1 MGNKSP
7 INFLKMRLKI
17 LYDNESE
24 NGFVKGW
31 GFSCLV
37 ETGKQKIMFDTGWDG
52 NVLLHNMEK
61 LGVTKGDIDTI
72 VISHDH
78 WDHLGGLTH
87 ILHPD
92 VTVYVPISFSKE
104 LKNEIEQRAGKV
116 EATGPKEI
124 APDVF
129 TTGEMG
135 DKIKEQ
141 ALLLK
146 INQDIVVVTG
156 CAHPGLENF
165 IDAAKDFG
173 EPYGVIGGF
182 HKFNKF
188 ECLNDISMIMPC
200 HCTRYKAE
208 IKTIFP
214 GQYMECKAGCII
226 EI

>member
-1 MGNKSP
+1 
-7 INFLKMRLKI
+7 MRLKI

-24 NGFVKGW
+24 DGFVNGW

-37 ETGKQKIMFDTGWDG
+37 ETGKRKIMFDTGWDG
-52 NVLLHNMEK
+52 NILLYNMERF
-61 LGVTKGDIDTI
+61 GVTKEDIDTI

-78 WDHLGGLTH
+78 WDHMGGLTH

-92 VTVYVPISFSKE
+92 VKVYVPNSFSRQ
-104 LKNEIEQRAGKV
+104 LKNEILEKADVIEITGL
-116 EATGPKEI
+116 EAI
-124 APDVF
+124 APDVY

-146 INQDIVVVTG
+146 MNQGIVVVTG

-165 IDAAKDFG
+165 IDAAADLG

-182 HKFNKF
+182 HKFNNF
-188 ECLNDISMIMPC
+188 ECLGDISMIMPC
-200 HCTRYKAE
+200 HCTSYKNE
-208 IKTIFP
+208 IKKLFP
-214 GQYMECKAGCII
+214 DRYMECKAGQII

>member
-1 MGNKSP
+1 M
-7 INFLKMRLKI
+7 
-17 LYDNESE
+17 
-24 NGFVKGW
+24 
-31 GFSCLV
+31 V
-37 ETGKQKIMFDTGWDG
+37 ETGKRKIMFDTGWDG
-52 NVLLHNMEK
+52 KVLLHNMYKFRVMKE
-61 LGVTKGDIDTI
+61 DIDTI

-92 VTVYVPISFSKE
+92 VTLYVSNSFSRE

-116 EATGPKEI
+116 EATGPKNI
-124 APDVF
+124 AHDVYI
-129 TTGEMG
+129 TGEMRG
-135 DKIKEQ
+135 KIKEQ
-141 ALLLK
+141 AILLK
-146 INQDIVVVTG
+146 INQGIVVVTG

-173 EPYGVIGGF
+173 EPYGVFGGF
-182 HKFNKF
+182 HKFNNF

-214 GQYMECKAGCII
+214 EQYMECKAGCII
-226 EI
+226 EM

>member
-1 MGNKSP
+1 MN
-7 INFLKMRLKI
+7 MRLKI

-24 NGFVKGW
+24 DGFVNGW

-37 ETGKQKIMFDTGWDG
+37 ETGKRKIMFDTGWDG
-52 NVLLHNMEK
+52 NILLYNMERF
-61 LGVTKGDIDTI
+61 GVTKEDIDTI

-78 WDHLGGLTH
+78 WDHMGGLTH

-92 VTVYVPISFSKE
+92 VKVYVPHSFSRQ
-104 LKNEIEQRAGKV
+104 LKNEISQKADVIETSGLK
-116 EATGPKEI
+116 TI
-124 APDVF
+124 APGVY

-146 INQDIVVVTG
+146 MNHGIVVITG

-165 IDAAKDFG
+165 IDAAKYLG

-182 HKFNKF
+182 HKFNNF
-188 ECLNDISMIMPC
+188 ESLSDISMIMPC
-200 HCTRYKAE
+200 HCTRYKNE
-208 IKTIFP
+208 IKKIFP
-214 GQYMECKAGCII
+214 DRYMECKAGQVI

>member
-1 MGNKSP
+1 M
-7 INFLKMRLKI
+7 KI

-31 GFSCLV
+31 GFSYLV
-37 ETGKQKIMFDTGWDG
+37 ETGKRMIMFDTGWDG

-61 LGVTKGDIDTI
+61 LGVTKEDIDTI

-87 ILHPD
+87 VLHPD
-92 VTVYVPISFSKE
+92 VTVYVPNSFSRE
-104 LKNEIEQRAGKV
+104 LKNEIEQRADKM
-116 EATGPKEI
+116 EATGPKNI
-124 APDVF
+124 AHDVYI
-129 TTGEMG
+129 TGEMG
-135 DKIKEQ
+135 GKIKEQ
-141 ALLLK
+141 AILLK
-146 INQDIVVVTG
+146 IHQGIVVVAG

-173 EPYGVIGGF
+173 KPYGVIGGF

-188 ECLNDISMIMPC
+188 DCLNDISMIMPC
-200 HCTRYKAE
+200 HCTRYKNK

-214 GQYMECKAGCII
+214 DQFIECKAGHII

>member
-1 MGNKSP
+1 
-7 INFLKMRLKI
+7 MRLKI

-24 NGFVKGW
+24 DGFVNGW

-37 ETGKQKIMFDTGWDG
+37 ETGNRRIMFDTGWDG
-52 NVLLHNMEK
+52 NILLYNMERF
-61 LGVTKGDIDTI
+61 GVTKEDIDTI

-78 WDHLGGLTH
+78 WDHMGGLTH

-92 VTVYVPISFSKE
+92 VKVCVPNSFSRQ
-104 LKNEIEQRAGKV
+104 LKNEISQKADVVGT
-116 EATGPKEI
+116 TGLQI
-124 APDVF
+124 IGPDVY

-146 INQDIVVVTG
+146 RSKGIVVITG

-165 IDAAKDFG
+165 IDVAAGLG

-182 HKFNKF
+182 HKFNNF
-188 ECLNDISMIMPC
+188 ECLRDISMIMPC
-200 HCTRYKAE
+200 HCTYYKNE
-208 IKTIFP
+208 IKKIFP
-214 GQYMECKAGCII
+214 DRYMECRAGQVI

>member
-1 MGNKSP
+1 MCYWCTD
-7 INFLKMRLKI
+7 KMRLKI

-24 NGFVKGW
+24 DGFVNRW

-37 ETGKQKIMFDTGWDG
+37 ETGKRKIMFDTGWDG
-52 NVLLHNMEK
+52 NILLYNMERF
-61 LGVTKGDIDTI
+61 GVTKEDIDTI

-78 WDHLGGLTH
+78 WDHMGGLTH

-92 VTVYVPISFSKE
+92 VKVYVPNSFSRQ
-104 LKNEIEQRAGKV
+104 LKNEISQKADVIET
-116 EATGPKEI
+116 TGLKII
-124 APDVF
+124 APDVY

-146 INQDIVVVTG
+146 MNQGIVVVTG

-165 IDAAKDFG
+165 IDAAADLG
-173 EPYGVIGGF
+173 DPHGVIGGF
-182 HKFNKF
+182 HKFNNF
-188 ECLNDISMIMPC
+188 ECLRDISLIMPC
-200 HCTRYKAE
+200 HCTKYKDE
-208 IKTIFP
+208 IKKLFQN
-214 GQYMECKAGCII
+214 QYMECRAGQVI

>member
-1 MGNKSP
+1 MN
-7 INFLKMRLKI
+7 MRLKI

-24 NGFVKGW
+24 DGFINGW

-37 ETGKQKIMFDTGWDG
+37 ETGKRKIMFDTGWDG
-52 NVLLHNMEK
+52 NILLYNMERF
-61 LGVTKGDIDTI
+61 GVTKEDIDTI

-78 WDHLGGLTH
+78 WDHMGGLTH
-87 ILHPD
+87 ILHSN
-92 VTVYVPISFSKE
+92 VKVYVPNSFSRQ
-104 LKNEIEQRAGKV
+104 LKNEISQKADVVGM
-116 EATGPKEI
+116 TGLENIGPG
-124 APDVF
+124 VY

-146 INQDIVVVTG
+146 RSKGIVVIAG

-165 IDAAKDFG
+165 IDAAADLG

-182 HKFNKF
+182 HKFNNF
-188 ECLNDISMIMPC
+188 ECLRDISMIMPC
-200 HCTRYKAE
+200 HCTYYKNE
-208 IKTIFP
+208 IKKLFP
-214 GQYMECKAGCII
+214 DRYMECKAGQVI